1 MGGKSNGHD
10 GREPLQ
16 SGTAFVNAAF
26 RDSRMTAPLHLF
38 LFVQS
43 TERGGVERVALRLAR
58 DWGALGHRVTLVA
71 GIDPP
76 GWLDAPMPGVEA
88 ILLGSESFFTI
99 GRVIAL
105 ARERRPDVI
114 FCPGNHYTS
123 RAGLMRIALGRDAPP
138 LVWKVSNALE
148 RTDRGRLAAV
158 FFRFWLR
165 RHPAIFDAAVVMSDS
180 VGEQAARVAGFLP
193 AAVTTIPNPPLHGDA
208 AAGDPKPP
216 SGRFILGIGRLERQ
230 KDWPLALRSYAALGD
245 PDRDLYI
252 LGEGSERGRLVA
264 LASRLGIAGRV
275 HLAGFVGDV
284 RPWLARADALL
295 LTSLFEGTP
304 NVVREAVGAGTP
316 VVTTLSSP
324 AIPELLGADGGL
336 AVEERSPDTLAA
348 AIRDVLAAPRP
359 AATATR
365 PDDADPLA
373 SARAY
378 ARLFA
383 RLAGKEA

>member
-1 MGGKSNGHD
+1 MGGKSDGHD

-26 RDSRMTAPLHLF
+26 RDSRMTAPLHIF

-58 DWGALGHRVTLVA
+58 DWGALGHSVTLVA

-76 GWLDAPMPGVEA
+76 GWLTEPMPGVEA
-88 ILLGSESFFTI
+88 IVLGSESFFTI
-99 GRVIAL
+99 GRVIGM
-105 ARERRPDVI
+105 ARERHPDLI

-148 RTDRGRLAAV
+148 RTDRGSLAAF

-165 RHPAIFDAAVVMSDS
+165 RHRSIFDAAVVMSDS
-180 VGEQAARVAGFLP
+180 VGEQAVRVAGVAP
-193 AAVTTIPNPPLHGDA
+193 AAVTTIPNPPLHGNA

-216 SGRFILGIGRLERQ
+216 PGRFLLGIGRLERQ

-264 LASRLGIAGRV
+264 LVSRLGIAGRV

-336 AVEERSPDTLAA
+336 AVEERSPDALAA
-348 AIRDVLAAPRP
+348 AIRNVLAAPRP

-365 PDDADPLA
+365 PDDPDPLA

-383 RLAGKEA
+383 RLVGKEA